1 MRRCWLIAILL
12 LVVGCSK
19 DIDFEP
25 SQDQAQNRIL
35 SGIIADEKDEDNESR
50 VYLDNKIRI
59 RWNKGDL
66 ISVFDG
72 TTRNK
77 KFAFLGSDGSSAGD
91 FEDNSAGTIGTG
103 KAIDRIYGLYP
114 YASSTEYCYGEDESE
129 ADYLRY
135 TLPATQTYKP
145 NSMGLNAN
153 LMVAATAN
161 KSDKDLVFRNVCSYL
176 RLKLYGAD
184 QTVSSIVFKGNTDE
198 VLSGDVAITATYGN
212 APTIKMLGAAEE
224 DNKTITL
231 DCSEGVAIG
240 STSDEATEF
249 WLVVPP
255 VNFPN
260 GFTITVKGEG
270 NMGQEI
276 VINDNLT
283 FARNTYNTITR
294 EVAMT
299 EVSDPSTEIPDNEIW
314 YTATE
319 KVTPSITDGFGAA
332 IVANEWDSATGNG
345 VITFSHAI
353 KSIGE
358 RAFRV
363 CTSLTS
369 ITLPESLTQIG
380 AYAFSNCTSLTS
392 ITLPEGL
399 AQIGDYAFGHC
410 TSLTSI
416 TLPESLTQIG
426 ANPFAGC
433 GALSKFDGKFASADG
448 RYLIDDGVLLAFA
461 PSGLT
466 EYTIPEGVTQIGYN
480 AFVYCTSLTSI
491 TLPEG
496 VTQIGAC
503 AFYYCTSLTSI
514 TLPESLTQIGSIA
527 FYGCTSL
534 TSITLPEGVT
544 QIINSVFEGC
554 TSLTSITLPESLT
567 QIGNSAFSGCTSLAS
582 ITLPEGVTQIE
593 TCAFY
598 YCTSLTSITLSE
610 GLTQIGDCA
619 FFGCTSLT
627 SITLPES
634 LTQIGTGAFEDC
646 TSLIEVYC
654 KPTTPPAGGSFMFY
668 NNAPGQKIY
677 VPAGSGEA
685 YRTAQY
691 WSNYASIIEEMG
703 IPDNEIW
710 YTSSDGKVVT
720 PKYSDVFGANI
731 VSNTYENGK
740 GVIKFDGPVTSI
752 GNFAFE
758 DCENLTSII
767 LSNSVTCIG
776 DWTFDNCSSLTE
788 ITLPNSITSIGD
800 RAFIYCRSLQ
810 KFYGKFAADNGR
822 CLVNNGVLIAYAE
835 ASGTEYSIPNS
846 VTSIGN
852 EAFFHCHRLT
862 DVSIGNSV
870 TSIGDKAFSHCY
882 GLTDVSIGN
891 SVTSIG
897 NDAFYGCYNLTSI
910 TLPNSVTSIGNFA
923 FYYSN
928 LTEITIPNS
937 VTSIG
942 NYVFSRCNNLQ
953 KFYGKFAEDNGRC
966 LVNNGVLIAYAE
978 ASGSEYTI
986 PNIVTSIGKGAFRES
1001 SSLISIT
1008 IPNSVTSIGEY
1019 AFYSSES
1026 LTSITIPNSVTSIR
1040 ESAFEDCES
1049 LTSVTLPNSI
1059 TSIGVMA
1066 FWRCYSLQNI
1076 ICKPTTPPTG
1086 GLAMFNSIHSSAKI
1100 YVPEGSVNSYKT
1112 AQYWSSYS
1120 SMITPYNFE

>member
-1 MRRCWLIAILL
+1 M
-12 LVVGCSK
+12 
-19 DIDFEP
+19 
-25 SQDQAQNRIL
+25 
-35 SGIIADEKDEDNESR
+35 
-50 VYLDNKIRI
+50 
-59 RWNKGDL
+59 
-66 ISVFDG
+66 
-72 TTRNK
+72 
-77 KFAFLGSDGSSAGD
+77 
-91 FEDNSAGTIGTG
+91 
-103 KAIDRIYGLYP
+103 
-114 YASSTEYCYGEDESE
+114 
-129 ADYLRY
+129 
-135 TLPATQTYKP
+135 
-145 NSMGLNAN
+145 
-153 LMVAATAN
+153 
-161 KSDKDLVFRNVCSYL
+161 
-176 RLKLYGAD
+176 
-184 QTVSSIVFKGNTDE
+184 
-198 VLSGDVAITATYGN
+198 
-212 APTIKMLGAAEE
+212 
-224 DNKTITL
+224 
-231 DCSEGVAIG
+231 
-240 STSDEATEF
+240 
-249 WLVVPP
+249 
-255 VNFPN
+255 
-260 GFTITVKGEG
+260 
-270 NMGQEI
+270 
-276 VINDNLT
+276 
-283 FARNTYNTITR
+283 
-294 EVAMT
+294 
-299 EVSDPSTEIPDNEIW
+299 
-314 YTATE
+314 
-319 KVTPSITDGFGAA
+319 
-332 IVANEWDSATGNG
+332 
-345 VITFSHAI
+345 
-353 KSIGE
+353 
-358 RAFRV
+358 
-363 CTSLTS
+363 
-369 ITLPESLTQIG
+369 
-380 AYAFSNCTSLTS
+380 
-392 ITLPEGL
+392 
-399 AQIGDYAFGHC
+399 
-410 TSLTSI
+410 
-416 TLPESLTQIG
+416 
-426 ANPFAGC
+426 
-433 GALSKFDGKFASADG
+433 
-448 RYLIDDGVLLAFA
+448 
-461 PSGLT
+461 
-466 EYTIPEGVTQIGYN
+466 
-480 AFVYCTSLTSI
+480 
-491 TLPEG
+491 
-496 VTQIGAC
+496 
-503 AFYYCTSLTSI
+503 
-514 TLPESLTQIGSIA
+514 
-527 FYGCTSL
+527 
-534 TSITLPEGVT
+534 
-544 QIINSVFEGC
+544 
-554 TSLTSITLPESLT
+554 
-567 QIGNSAFSGCTSLAS
+567 
-582 ITLPEGVTQIE
+582 
-593 TCAFY
+593 
-598 YCTSLTSITLSE
+598 
-610 GLTQIGDCA
+610 
-619 FFGCTSLT
+619 
-627 SITLPES
+627 
-634 LTQIGTGAFEDC
+634 
-646 TSLIEVYC
+646 
-654 KPTTPPAGGSFMFY
+654 
-668 NNAPGQKIY
+668 
-677 VPAGSGEA
+677 PAGSGEA